1 MLQMKMWS
9 VAAALACLSIVGCR
23 KEEGAMPTA
32 PPRTSFESF
41 DQRARNGER
50 LNVVFFGASLT
61 WGANATDPQTTSY
74 RAQFA
79 DWLEQKYPKAHF
91 RFTDA
96 AIGGTG
102 SQLGVF
108 RFDRDV
114 LRHKPDLVLLDFSA
128 NDDIYSDDP
137 ENGASYESLVRRTIL
152 DAKSPIIILMF
163 PFQWNVSQGNTDGM
177 KRRDMHI
184 RIAQAYNAPYGDA
197 ITLCQERVK
206 SGAVKIAQIWPADGV
221 HPGNLGY
228 RLFAE
233 AAGQAFDD
241 GLAGKLVCSVPE
253 RMLFADTYMTN
264 ARVRISSLGP
274 LPEGWR
280 TGTPNLTSAWYDGL
294 MSRWLD
300 DEVIASNVAEIKK
313 SDGKT
318 EKVYRQPGR
327 IKVKF
332 NAAVVLLFGEETM
345 KSGKYRTWLDGKL
358 MEYPQGQNKPT
369 LTEID
374 AAGLRCGG
382 NRQHVWRVGQGLDTA
397 VDHVLEIEPVF
408 ASDVEQELRLESIC
422 VAGGKAAV
430 THTE

>member
-1 MLQMKMWS
+1 MLQMKLWTLAAVIACLFIGGCGKEQAAMP
-9 VAAALACLSIVGCR
+9 AAL
-23 KEEGAMPTA
+23 
-32 PPRTSFESF
+32 PRTSFESF
-41 DQRARNGER
+41 DQRARDGER

-79 DWLEQKYPKAHF
+79 DWLEQKYPNAHF
-91 RFTDA
+91 MFRDA

-152 DAKSPIIILMF
+152 DAKAPIVIVMF

-184 RIAQAYNAPYGDA
+184 KIAQAYNAPYGDA

-206 SGAVKIAQIWPADGV
+206 SGAVKIADIWPADGV

-228 RLFAE
+228 GLFAQ
-233 AAGQAFDD
+233 AAAKAYED
-241 GLAGKLVCSVPE
+241 GLARKLVCSVPE
-253 RMLFADTYMTN
+253 KMLFASTYVKN
-264 ARVRISSLGP
+264 ARVRISSLAP
-274 LPEGWR
+274 LPDGWR
-280 TGTPNLTSAWYDGL
+280 VGTPNLTAAWYDGL

-300 DEVIASNVAEIKK
+300 DEVIASNVTEIKAAG
-313 SDGKT
+313 GKP
-318 EKVYRQPGR
+318 EKVHRQPAR
-327 IKVKF
+327 LKVKF

-358 MEYPQGQNKPT
+358 VEYPQGQNKPP

-382 NRQHVWRVGQGLDTA
+382 NRQHVWRVAQGLDTA
-397 VDHVLEIEPVF
+397 VDHVL
-408 ASDVEQELRLESIC
+408 
-422 VAGGKAAV
+422 
-430 THTE
+430 